1 MRLQVVG
8 SSPKF
13 QVTLKQVVRVHTTT
27 TYILCY
33 TQLLIKLKKFYIMEQ
48 NIKQKVKLIMVEE
61 KPFIVSLDQ
70 LKLGDKAIVTVGGQ
84 YPSIV
89 ECANDTVLNLLLDSR
104 LSLTNAYKI
113 FMEPESLKFTSDQ
126 IEKILENDGE
136 LEVEIDNGVYKYSL

>member
-1 MRLQVVG
+1 
-8 SSPKF
+8 
-13 QVTLKQVVRVHTTT
+13 
-27 TYILCY
+27 
-33 TQLLIKLKKFYIMEQ
+33 MEQ

-126 IEKILENDGE
+126 IEKILENDGA